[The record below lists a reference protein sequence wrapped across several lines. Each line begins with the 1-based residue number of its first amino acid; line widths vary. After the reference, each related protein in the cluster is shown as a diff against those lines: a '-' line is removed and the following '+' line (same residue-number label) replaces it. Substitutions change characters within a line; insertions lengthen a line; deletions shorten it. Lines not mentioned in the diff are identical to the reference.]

1 MARIGNT
8 KKAYDYIY
16 EQIISGKKAL
26 GAPISEMEISEI
38 LGMSRSPIR
47 EALKLLEMQGIIVH
61 YQNRGTFVTDIT
73 RKDVEEIFQLRIM
86 IELEALNNACVYMD
100 DEVLSVL
107 KNDIEKLTEQSAVEE
122 YYAANTALH
131 QAIVN
136 YSGNSRMIKFYETI
150 SMQIALVNRLSAKL
164 PSHFK
169 ESRQKHLAIVEAI
182 IERNKEKATVLLR
195 EHLEEVRDKTIV
207 AMI

>member
-195 EHLEEVRDKTIV
+195 EPLEEVRDKTIV